1 MKLVLY
7 LKDVELSVEA
17 FSEFPAFV
25 TSDSSLSNCHK
36 PPEVSE
42 QLSLYSIKLYIG
54 IIISR
59 FSALSTCSSFIWFM
73 HFVNGAQF
81 LNANLV
87 LASRF
92 VAVLSPVAKI
102 YASERPQRNALITF
116 VSN

>member
-25 TSDSSLSNCHK
+25 TSDSSLLNCHK

-59 FSALSTCSSFIWFM
+59 FSALSIIWFM